1 MAGRVSIATRRPRCN
16 NRRDRTRD
24 AVARGTIIDEA
35 ARGLPTD
42 TRDTQQEPAM
52 EHRTLEYRDG
62 SATLKG
68 HLAEPGGSDPRPGV
82 VLFPEAFGIGEHVIE
97 RARRLA
103 AIGYVALAA
112 DPYGAGAQ
120 ARDLPHAIEL
130 MNAVR
135 GSVGGW
141 RARARAA
148 MDALSAQP
156 GVDRGKIAAIGYCF
170 GGSTALE
177 LARSGAPLRAVVTFH
192 AGLEAP
198 RPEDARN
205 IRARVLVCHGAG
217 DPLVP
222 AEHLEAFQAQMAATQ
237 VDWQIH
243 SYGGAVHSFTNPDAG
258 ALGMPAFAYHEGAD
272 RRSWASM
279 LALFEEAFAA
289 R

>member
-1 MAGRVSIATRRPRCN
+1 MT
-16 NRRDRTRD
+16 
-24 AVARGTIIDEA
+24 
-35 ARGLPTD
+35 
-42 TRDTQQEPAM
+42 
-52 EHRTLEYRDG
+52 HRTLEYRDG
-62 SATLKG
+62 NVTLKG
-68 HLAEPGGSDPRPGV
+68 HLAEVGGSEPRPGV

-112 DPYGAGAQ
+112 DPYGDGAQ
-120 ARDLPHAIEL
+120 ASDLPRAIEL
-130 MNAVR
+130 MSAVR
-135 GSVGGW
+135 GSVDGW

-148 MDALSAQP
+148 LEALTAQP

-177 LARSGAPLRAVVTFH
+177 LGRSGAPLSAVVTFH

-205 IRARVLVCHGAG
+205 IRARVLVCHGAS
-217 DPLVP
+217 DPLIP
-222 AEHLEAFQAQMAATQ
+222 AEQVDAFQAQMRATQ
-237 VDWQIH
+237 VDWQLH

-258 ALGMPAFAYHEGAD
+258 ALGNPAFAYHEAAD
-272 RRSWASM
+272 RRSWSAM